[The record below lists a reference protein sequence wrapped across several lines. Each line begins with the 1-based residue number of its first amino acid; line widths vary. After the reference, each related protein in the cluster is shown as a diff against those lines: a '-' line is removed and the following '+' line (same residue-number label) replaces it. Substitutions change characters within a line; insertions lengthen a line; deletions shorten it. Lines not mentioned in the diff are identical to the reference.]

1 MAADRTEMKL
11 CKEVGEMYYSL
22 SNNQQRLKTLNW
34 HWHNTV
40 LLSQWYLI
48 TRQCLLYITSHK
60 MMHLTSRRFH
70 RKWIIWKSRK
80 WIIWNSTNEALCFW
94 NWLFLNYF
102 QFQNIQTI
110 DNSDVS
116 PIAFCGLI
124 ALRRKK
130 ILFPAEYRGLCND
143 LRSNFLRQGH
153 PTTVFCKNICSEKQI
168 LPRIFYY
175 LSTVKNF

>member
-1 MAADRTEMKL
+1 MVYTFIRHYRTLVISLLLVNKL
-11 CKEVGEMYYSL
+11 YFIIIF
-22 SNNQQRLKTLNW
+22 
-34 HWHNTV
+34 HNKD
-40 LLSQWYLI
+40 Q
-48 TRQCLLYITSHK
+48 
-60 MMHLTSRRFH
+60 
-70 RKWIIWKSRK
+70 
-80 WIIWNSTNEALCFW
+80 N
-94 NWLFLNYF
+94 F

-153 PTTVFCKNICSEKQI
+153 PTTVFCKNICSEKQK

-175 LSTVKNF
+175 LSTAKNFQMAILIMYNFRSFSNKSATIF